1 MKDAETLV
9 LTPVPAAGAGVEDPW
24 GEDHD
29 PVVPP
34 EADPPRRS
42 ITPWLL
48 PTLLMG
54 ALATT
59 GAHRSAPAGADVA
72 SPLHHLLLR
81 AWATVFGQSDL
92 ALRTPSI
99 LAVTATAALVAA
111 LAARVFTPRVGL
123 LAGLIFALL
132 PATTRYAQQPQPYAL
147 AMLAAVLATWCLVR
161 FVEAPT
167 ARRLAGYG
175 AAVLLLG
182 TCHALALLL
191 LVGHGWAVVFFRR
204 GLAPRWLLVAAL
216 GAAPAAAL
224 LLLDAR
230 RGDRLAAGV
239 APTLDV
245 LAATPGQLFGVTALA
260 GVLGWLALF
269 SLPLRRSAA
278 LYTAWAVAP
287 PLALLLIAQATPVW
301 LPSVLLFTLP
311 AWATLGAVALAR
323 VRAGWCAAVLV
334 AVAVLAAPV
343 QVALRSP
350 DADQRADGR
359 LTRITRLWT
368 PPSGDVAA
376 VPSGPRGAGGG

>member
-9 LTPVPAAGAGVEDPW
+9 LPPVPAAGVGVEDPW

-42 ITPWLL
+42 VTPWLL

-54 ALATT
+54 ALAVT
-59 GAHRSAPAGADVA
+59 GADRTGPAGGDVA
-72 SPLHHLLLR
+72 NPLHHLLLR
-81 AWATVFGQSDL
+81 AWTTVFGGSDL

-161 FVEAPT
+161 ALEAPT

-182 TCHALALLL
+182 TCHAPALLL
-191 LVGHGWAVVFFRR
+191 LVGHGWAVVVFRR
-204 GLAPRWLLVAAL
+204 GLAPRWLLVASL
-216 GAAPAAAL
+216 GAAPAVAL
-224 LLLDAR
+224 LLLGAGH
-230 RGDRLAAGV
+230 GDRLVAGV

-260 GVLGWLALF
+260 GVLAWLALF

-278 LYTAWAVAP
+278 IYTAWAVAP
-287 PLALLLIAQATPVW
+287 PLALLLIAQVTPVW
-301 LPSVLLFTLP
+301 LPAVLLFTLP

-323 VRAGWCAAVLV
+323 VHAGWCVVVLV

-350 DADQRADGR
+350 DPDQRADGR

-368 PPSGDVAA
+368 PPGGANAVA
-376 VPSGPRGAGGG
+376 PGPRGAGGG